1 MEADVRPGDVHNLDE
16 QRPRLDIKAKELRRV
31 VPDEWISEG
40 PIRPPRTLNTVHS
53 EVQLLT
59 CDRRQCH
66 KVTRH
71 NFEYV

>member
-16 QRPRLDIKAKELRRV
+16 QRPRLDIKATK
-31 VPDEWISEG
+31 PDKWISEG
-40 PIRPPRTLNTVHS
+40 PICPPRTLKMVHS

-59 CDRRQCH
+59 CDTRQGH
-66 KVTRH
+66 KMTRH